1 MEEVDEERE
10 DIDIAAG
17 SHSGIKLDEKS
28 KVQRLKDRY
37 LQKKKLRK
45 TKGGT
50 SADNE
55 EASEI
60 QE

>member
-1 MEEVDEERE
+1 MEEADEERE

-17 SHSGIKLDEKS
+17 THSGSRLDEKS
-28 KVQRLKDRY
+28 KVQKLKDRY

-45 TKGGT
+45 TKGSS